1 MIVKG
6 KTKEKSVVRLTYS
19 LIMSSDSMGISTFG
33 EETQES
39 SNYINFRD

>member
-19 LIMSSDSMGISTFG
+19 LIMSSDSMGISKFG